1 MSTTALDR
9 NYRLVALDALVES
22 ETNPRRHFEGLEE
35 LTASIKEHG
44 VLTPLLVRS
53 TGKIDLYEIIAGAR
67 RYRAASAANAEQV
80 PVVVR
85 EMSDEQAIELQ
96 IVENLQRRDVHPL
109 DEALGYQRLIDLGQT
124 VEQIADK
131 VSKSASYVYQ
141 RLKLAAL
148 VPEGQ
153 DMFFKEALTAGHAV
167 QIARLNPKNQ
177 KDVLQW
183 MGPHSPSVRDLAELI
198 AQKFHLQLKTADF
211 PTDDP
216 ELVPVAG
223 SCKECPKRSGANP
236 LLFPDVKAK
245 DTCSD
250 PICFHAKEVAFVKLQ
265 IEKTPEAIPLVVRPS
280 YAERVNG
287 EVAWTRTNGRKCE
300 STGVGI
306 VTSITDPWQAEREKL
321 KLGQELQVC
330 IDPKCKIHH
339 PAAAQRSDYNPR
351 SGASRKA
358 EKSAKLEVKRQQ
370 AILQAT
376 LLRPAIFPMPAEF
389 KQQLEWAL
397 ENLSA
402 DAARLLCGA
411 MGWEVKPDRYKQ
423 RNWHGAVTAKLRD
436 TKEASATLYIL
447 AVVQEMWRYGGSGT
461 EPKDSKHLEAAA
473 TRRGVNVKA
482 ISKQVKESAEKKPSV
497 KRSGKVGTTGEKKP
511 KPAAKKQAK
520 AKKAPKKKA
529 A

>member
-1 MSTTALDR
+1 MSIEVVPTEFCMMDLR
-9 NYRLVALDALVES
+9 ELYES
-22 ETNPRRHFEGLEE
+22 DTNPRRHFEGLEE
-35 LTASIKEHG
+35 LTASVKEHG
-44 VLTPLLVRS
+44 VLTPLLVRRS
-53 TGKIDLYEIIAGAR
+53 QANGRAELYEIIAGAR
-67 RYRAASAANAEQV
+67 RYRAAKIAECKHV
-80 PVVVR
+80 PVR
-85 EMSDEQAIELQ
+85 IKDMSDEQAIELQ

-109 DEALGYQRLIDLGQT
+109 DEALGYQRLIDLGQS

-153 DMFFKEALTAGHAV
+153 DLFFKEALTAGHAV

-177 KDVLQW
+177 KDVLKW
-183 MGPHSPSVRDLAELI
+183 MGPHAVSVRDLAEHI
-198 AQKFHLQLKTADF
+198 AENFHLQLKTAAF

-265 IEKTPEAIPLVVRPS
+265 IEKNPEAIPLVVRPS
-280 YAERVNG
+280 YAERVKG

-306 VTSITDPWQAEREKL
+306 VTLITDRWQAEREKL

-339 PAAAQRSDYNPR
+339 PPSERQTAQTTYSKQRQKES
-351 SGASRKA
+351 KA
-358 EKSAKLEVKRQQ
+358 QKLEQKR
-370 AILQAT
+370 
-376 LLRPAIFPMPAEF
+376 RGAIFQAMMLRTGMPTGVPNAAEV
-389 KQQLEWAL
+389 KQMLEWAIIG
-397 ENLSA
+397 LSHETA
-402 DAARLLCGA
+402 KAICDG
-411 MGWEVKPDRYKQ
+411 MGWEVKPDKYKQ
-423 RNWHGAVTAKLRD
+423 KNYIGTVERKVIGIVRPEMVLMLQIAENDLGSQAGSKTAL
-436 TKEASATLYIL
+436 
-447 AVVQEMWRYGGSGT
+447 
-461 EPKDSKHLEAAA
+461 LEAAA
-473 TRRGVNVKA
+473 ERRGVNVKA
-482 ISKQVKESAEKKPSV
+482 ISKQVKESAEKKP
-497 KRSGKVGTTGEKKP
+497 KDKPAEKP